1 MTKFVYSSCDSTS
14 DEEIMKKKKETL
26 HDDET
31 EVDQEEEPKKA
42 PVPTMI
48 KSNRNANSSMNKTKE
63 TVDPPKK
70 RRKK

>member
-1 MTKFVYSSCDSTS
+1 
-14 DEEIMKKKKETL
+14 MKKKKETL

-48 KSNRNANSSMNKTKE
+48 KSNRNANSSMNKTKD
-63 TVDPPKK
+63 TIADAPPKK